1 MKTNRKKRSSSIN
14 RKKGARA
21 LKLAVLAVLFGLV
34 AVGVYYAQRSRVF
47 GIDEIVIYGNR
58 HLSDGELVKIMGV
71 SRGQNI
77 FSVSSEDVASR
88 LLASPWIRDARL
100 RKELPG
106 RLMLMVEEAVP
117 EALLETGRGRF
128 LIDGTG
134 ARLEPVK
141 GKPLSFLP
149 VMVAA
154 SEGKGRAF
162 SSAISLARVIR
173 EAGIAAE
180 KNRVEIRGFEKGPE
194 EITVTIDG
202 LKAKFGEGG
211 YREKLAR
218 LFELSDEI
226 KRRGIEVDYVDLRFS
241 DRVVVKPVSTV
252 ARLGKRG
259 GSDYGH

>member
-1 MKTNRKKRSSSIN
+1 MKANRKRRSSSIN

-21 LKLAVLAVLFGLV
+21 LKLMALAVLFGLV
-34 AVGVYYAQRSRVF
+34 ALGVYSAQRSRVF
-47 GIDEIVIYGNR
+47 GVEEIVIYGNR
-58 HLSDGELVKIMGV
+58 HLSDRELMKIMGV
-71 SRGQNI
+71 SKGQNI

-106 RLMLMVEEAVP
+106 KLMVMVEEAVP
-117 EALLETGRGRF
+117 EALLETGKGRF
-128 LIDGTG
+128 LIDGMG
-134 ARLEPVK
+134 VKLEPLK
-141 GKPLSFLP
+141 GKPVSFLP
-149 VMVAA
+149 VIVAP
-154 SEGKGRAF
+154 SGGKGRAF

-180 KNRVEIRGFEKGPE
+180 KSRVEIRGFEKGPE

-202 LKAKFGEGG
+202 LRAKFGEGR

-218 LFELSDEI
+218 LFELSGEI
-226 KRRGIEVDYVDLRFS
+226 KRRGIDVDYVDLRFS

-252 ARLGKRG
+252 ARLGEAG
-259 GSDYGH
+259 GSEYGH